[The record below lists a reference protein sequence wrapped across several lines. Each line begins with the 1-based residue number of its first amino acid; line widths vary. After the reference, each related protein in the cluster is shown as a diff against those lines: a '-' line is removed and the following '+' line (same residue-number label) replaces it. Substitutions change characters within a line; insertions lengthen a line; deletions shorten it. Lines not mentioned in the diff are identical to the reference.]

1 MSIYRKDILCLLLV
15 FAMLPT
21 SKVAFDIFGENGI
34 AILVTVGLT
43 LAILVGIVVVYLFNN
58 HFHRWCETP
67 LTKKAKQHQNMD
79 NNNTVYTYKGNIYRI
94 VKESR
99 SKHPE
104 TREWYD
110 TIVYTR
116 ADKTNGDWYVRERTE
131 FFDRFKEVRPN
142 TTNQVI

>member
-15 FAMLPT
+15 LAMLPI
-21 SKVAFDIFGENGI
+21 SKVAFGIFGENGI

-43 LAILVGIVVVYLFNN
+43 LVILVGIVVVYLFNDR
-58 HFHRWCETP
+58 FHRWCETP
-67 LTKKAKQHQNMD
+67 LTKKAKQHQNMNK
-79 NNNTVYTYKGNIYRI
+79 NNAVYTYKGNIYRI

-104 TREWYD
+104 TREWFD

-142 TTNQVI
+142 ITDQI